1 MGGRGHSTS
10 TTEDVLAGIQLQ
22 TSSYGGVLP
31 VVYGTNRIPGN
42 LIDYDDFTPIAHT
55 SSQQVGKGGGGGS
68 TVTNT
73 TYTYTAGV
81 ILALCEGPV
90 TGINQVWRDKEVGSL
105 SGYGLTFYT
114 GTRPQT
120 AWPTWTSKH
129 PSKALGY
136 SGTAIVCAAAID
148 LGSSGAM
155 KNHSFEVIGILAT
168 QQDPSATA
176 AYDAKP
182 SDIIPDMLTNVYYGG
197 GWNSAQIADLVT
209 GAASFTTYCQAMGF
223 VLSPAFTEQKPMN
236 AQLQEVLD
244 ATNSEGVWTAGASSM
259 TLKVV
264 PYGDQP
270 LTANGTTFT
279 PNTTPLYDLG
289 VDDFLVDSP
298 DEDPISVSL
307 TSPQD
312 VKNCVPVEF
321 LNRLNAYNISV
332 LDDPEP
338 VDVAQNGT
346 KKDSPIVLHSITRAA
361 HALQISRIR
370 AQRNVNVRRTY
381 TFRLGWRFILLEPMV
396 DLVTLT
402 EPLLGLDHKI
412 CRIKSV
418 DIPDEGSEE
427 QGLTVTA
434 EEWPF
439 GTGTAT
445 LYTTQTTD
453 GTAPNVNANPG
464 NANTPVIFDVPALYR
479 VGADPEVMIATS
491 GGALWGG
498 CEVWASSDGTTYA
511 LAGQIS
517 APARH
522 GVLTANMAAGST
534 QQDTTSTCAVDLTVS
549 KGTLQSVAAQVARD
563 GQSLCWCDGEMFTY
577 QNATLTG
584 ANAYTLGTLLVRG
597 LWGTAQ
603 ASHLSGKTFVRVDA
617 ALARVVV
624 PAARLGA
631 LLYIKLVSVNI
642 WGAGKQSLASVPAY
656 TFTPAAQAVPT
667 PYNVTIAVSSTRP
680 T

>member
-31 VVYGTNRIPGN
+31 VVYGTTRIPGN
-42 LIDYDDFTPIAHT
+42 LIDYDDFTAVPHT

-68 TVTNT
+68 TMTST

-90 TGINQVWRDKEVGSL
+90 TGINQVWRDKEIGSL

-120 AWPTWTSKH
+120 AWPTWTTKH

-136 SGTAIVCAAAID
+136 SGMATICAAAID
-148 LGSSGAM
+148 LGTSGAM
-155 KNHSFEVIGILAT
+155 KNYSFEVIGLLST
-168 QQDPSATA
+168 QQDPNALA

-182 SDIIPDMLTNVYYGG
+182 SDIIPDMLTNPYYGA
-197 GWNSAQIADLVT
+197 GWNSAQISDLVT
-209 GAASFTTYCQAMGF
+209 GASSFATYCQAMGF
-223 VLSPAFTEQKPMN
+223 VLSPAFTEQKP
-236 AQLQEVLD
+236 ATDHLQELLD
-244 ATNSEGVWTAGASSM
+244 ATNSEALWTAGASSM

-279 PNTTPLYDLG
+279 PNTTPLYDLT

-298 DEDPISVSL
+298 DEDPISVSI

-321 LNRLNAYNISV
+321 FNRLNAYNISV

-338 VDVAQNGT
+338 VDVSQNGT
-346 KKDSPIVLHSITRAA
+346 KKSSPIVLHSITRAA

-381 TFRLGWRFILLEPMV
+381 TFRLGWRYILLEPMV

-402 EPLLGLDHKI
+402 EPFLGLDHKV
-412 CRIKSV
+412 CRIVSV
-418 DIPDEGSEE
+418 EMPDEGTEE

-453 GTAPNVNANPG
+453 GTAPNVNADPG
-464 NANTPVIFDVPALYR
+464 NANTPVIFDVPVLYR
-479 VGADPEVMIATS
+479 AGADAEVMIATS

-511 LAGQIS
+511 LASQIL

-522 GVLTANMAAGST
+522 GVLTSAMAAGST

-563 GQSLCWCDGEMFTY
+563 GQSLCWCDGEMFAY
-577 QNATLTG
+577 QDATLTA
-584 ANAYTLGTLLVRG
+584 ANKYTLQTLLVRG

-603 ASHLSGKTFVRVDA
+603 ASHLSGKTFTRVDA
-617 ALARVVV
+617 ALARVTV
-624 PAARLGA
+624 PAARVGA

-642 WGAGKQSLASVPAY
+642 WGGGKQSLAGVPAY
-656 TFTPAAQAVPT
+656 TFTPAVQTVPT

-680 T
+680 A